1 MFHVSS
7 PSEVVAS
14 PLFCITLYANETYA
28 LAAPHNKFTRVEMRC
43 IGRAWN
49 YVLAPPGT
57 HADGNGRGQ
66 APVET
71 VAYNTRSLLEQV
83 TPNCPFVG
91 EPKRL
96 SSSSSSSFS
105 LKHSLGCVVS
115 SKWNFFLLHRSREQL
130 DEEGKGTVRKWWT
143 TFWTIQRTRHRFSL
157 LLSCHRRDKDY
168 WNLQGR
174 LASSSFFSIGRAYR
188 EILILAEYENIAR
201 FSISLVN
208 NPLLVGTEA
217 FQE

>member
-14 PLFCITLYANETYA
+14 PVFCITLYANETYA

-43 IGRAWN
+43 IGRVWN

-130 DEEGKGTVRKWWT
+130 DEEGKGTVWKWWT
-143 TFWTIQRTRHRFSL
+143 TFWTGEQSKGRGTVFPCYYRATGVTKIIETSKDGSL
-157 LLSCHRRDKDY
+157 LLHSPP
-168 WNLQGR
+168 
-174 LASSSFFSIGRAYR
+174 
-188 EILILAEYENIAR
+188 LAELIAKYLSLR
-201 FSISLVN
+201 NTKILRVFLYFSC
-208 NPLLVGTEA
+208 
-217 FQE
+217 